1 MDVTADYVAL
11 RREVGATEVPRDV
24 VRVAGPDTMGYLQGQ
39 LSQDIVPL
47 AVGGSA
53 WSLLLQPQ
61 GKLDA
66 WVRVSR
72 LADDAVVLDIDGGW
86 GEAVVARLNRFKLR
100 TKCEIELVEGWR
112 CVALRGPG
120 TPAVAVDNSGA
131 VVVADAGW
139 PHLPGVDLLG
149 PDVALPAGVRPC
161 GRDAYESVRIEC
173 GVPAMGSELD
183 TSTIPAEAGIVERSV
198 SFTKGC
204 YTGQELVARIDSR
217 GSNVPRH
224 LRGVVIGTNVLPPAG
239 AALHLADGAEV
250 GRLTS
255 VGESLDLRAPVALAY
270 VKRAVTPPAEVIVRW
285 EGTQVPAEVRSLP
298 LL

>member
-11 RREVGATEVPRDV
+11 RREAGATKVARDV
-24 VRVAGPDTMGYLQGQ
+24 VRVSGPDTIGYLQGQ
-39 LSQDIVPL
+39 LSQDVAAL
-47 AVGGSA
+47 SVGDST

-72 LADDAVVLDIDGGW
+72 VGADEVMVDVDAGW
-86 GEAVVARLNRFKLR
+86 GEAVIARLTRFKLR
-100 TKCEIELVEGWR
+100 TKCEVEPVEGWR
-112 CVALRGPG
+112 CIAVRGPG
-120 TPAVAVDNSGA
+120 TPALAVEQAGA
-131 VVVADAGW
+131 LVVADAGW

-149 PDVALPAGVRPC
+149 PTVEWPPGVRRC
-161 GRDAYESVRIEC
+161 DREAYDSVRIEC

-183 TSTIPAEAGIVERSV
+183 TGTIPAEAGIVERSV

-224 LRGVVIGTNVLPPAG
+224 LRGVVIGTNVVPPAG
-239 AALHLADGAEV
+239 ATLHVDDGTEV

-270 VKRAVTPPAEVIVRW
+270 VRRVVSPPADVTVRW
-285 EGTQVPAEVRSLP
+285 EGMQVPAQVRILP
-298 LL
+298 LI